1 MRVGGLATG
10 MDIEAMVNKLM
21 EAERMPLDRMEQDRT
36 LLTWKRDAFREI
48 NRSMLELSEMMT
60 GMNFNMKLSKM
71 YQSKT
76 VTSSQSN
83 AVTATGSTSASN
95 GTYNI
100 EVKELATSAINVGTE
115 EVDLDKVLDGYSAI
129 SFSTFNADGSEAKHE
144 IEVNDGDTI
153 GAVIMKINN
162 SDSPVRA
169 FYDTE
174 TKTVIMET
182 TRTGKYNKDGPEIVF
197 NEEENNFFT
206 NELGLVNAKYD
217 DKNPAAGGE
226 KGGTNAVFTYNN
238 GLTLESKNNSYDLN
252 GINFQ
257 FHNVTDGNAAL
268 TVTNDVDGAFD
279 NIMKFVDK
287 YNEVIDALNGSQTE
301 EKFRDFPPL
310 TDEQK
315 KEMSEDE
322 IKKWEEKAQ
331 SGILRGESS
340 LSNGMY
346 SLRQSWYATV
356 DSGGTF
362 TSLTQIGITT
372 SANYM
377 DGGKLVV
384 DEEKLKTALRE
395 NPQDVQKLFSNS
407 ATDDSRGLVNRLEDS
422 LKTTMRSI
430 EEQAG
435 KSTHTLDNYTIGK
448 RMKDLNERISA
459 FEARMFRVE
468 NRYWNQFTQ
477 MEKAIQRLNDQ
488 SAQLFSQFG

>member
-1 MRVGGLATG
+1 MMRVGGLATG

-21 EAERMPLDRMEQDRT
+21 EEERMPLDRMEQDRT

-115 EVDLDKVLDGYSAI
+115 EVDLDKVLDGYSTI

-174 TKTVIMET
+174 TKNVIMET
-182 TRTGKYNKDGPEIVF
+182 TRTGKYNKSEDRPEIVF
-197 NEEENNFFT
+197 NSDFFSS
-206 NELGLVNAKYD
+206 ELGLKED
-217 DKNPAAGGE
+217 SE

-257 FHNVTDGNAAL
+257 CHNVTDGNAAL

-322 IKKWEEKAQ
+322 IKKWEEKAK
-331 SGILRGESS
+331 SGILRGESAIS
-340 LSNGMY
+340 AGMFD
-346 SLRQSWYATV
+346 LRQSWYSSVATEGEYNV
-356 DSGGTF
+356 I
-362 TSLTQIGITT
+362 TQIGITT
-372 SANYM
+372 SNRYM
-377 DGGKLVV
+377 DGGKLEV
-384 DEEKLKTALRE
+384 DEEQLRKALLE
-395 NPQDVQKLFSNS
+395 NPDDVRKLLSNS
-407 ATDDSRGLVNRLEDS
+407 ADGDSRGLINRLEDAVE
-422 LKTTMRSI
+422 KTMDRI
-430 EEQAG
+430 EE
-435 KSTHTLDNYTIGK
+435 
-448 RMKDLNERISA
+448 
-459 FEARMFRVE
+459 
-468 NRYWNQFTQ
+468 
-477 MEKAIQRLNDQ
+477 
-488 SAQLFSQFG
+488 